1 MKNIKI
7 NDLVAKVNIVDIIEN
22 FSKLTKFGS
31 SLKTLCNV
39 HGDKTP
45 SLSINPKKQIYKC
58 FVCDHGGNALDYL
71 MWAQNFSW
79 NEAVEYL
86 IKASGE
92 NIEEFQSLF
101 HNKKPKSEKEIKLLK
116 ALQEA
121 SDIFNYYINIY
132 LEEKT
137 NDITNFVHQR
147 KLSKELINKFKLGYA
162 PNFDSENNYIDI
174 LEKKENDKAT
184 LINASILNEN
194 GSHPFYVNRLIFPI
208 IDEDNNIVAFSG
220 RKVNDLDDKLPKY
233 LNSKESLVFK
243 KSSFI
248 YNYNNARK
256 FDSIITVE
264 GFMDVISLAKLGYEN
279 AVALMGL
286 YISKNLIDK
295 LKNHKEILLCLD
307 NDEAG
312 INATMKLIN
321 VFLTNNI
328 NAFVIVNKE
337 AKDVDEIINSPN
349 GKEKITNIFNNKV
362 KMIDFIWNY
371 FSENIEK
378 DDYQQIKDMI
388 IKLANYSKDFD
399 QFLILDLSNRLSK
412 QFEIDKEIISNY
424 FKTNLNMV
432 KSNHSNNNISV
443 QNGLENSLNQPININ
458 KILISIWQNPSFLK
472 SQNIVSINWPEAK
485 YKKIYEDIKKYHENK
500 IPLPK
505 YSQDFIDN
513 KIQNLFSKESLPKN
527 ILSFDELIVRSKKD
541 FKKNKLD
548 YIDYLINNSN
558 DEEHAS
564 ELLKIKLDI
573 KSRKE

>member
-1 MKNIKI
+1 
-7 NDLVAKVNIVDIIEN
+7 
-22 FSKLTKFGS
+22 
-31 SLKTLCNV
+31 
-39 HGDKTP
+39 
-45 SLSINPKKQIYKC
+45 
-58 FVCDHGGNALDYL
+58 
-71 MWAQNFSW
+71 
-79 NEAVEYL
+79 
-86 IKASGE
+86 
-92 NIEEFQSLF
+92 
-101 HNKKPKSEKEIKLLK
+101 
-116 ALQEA
+116 
-121 SDIFNYYINIY
+121 
-132 LEEKT
+132 
-137 NDITNFVHQR
+137 
-147 KLSKELINKFKLGYA
+147 
-162 PNFDSENNYIDI
+162 
-174 LEKKENDKAT
+174 
-184 LINASILNEN
+184 
-194 GSHPFYVNRLIFPI
+194 
-208 IDEDNNIVAFSG
+208 
-220 RKVNDLDDKLPKY
+220 
-233 LNSKESLVFK
+233 
-243 KSSFI
+243 
-248 YNYNNARK
+248 
-256 FDSIITVE
+256 
-264 GFMDVISLAKLGYEN
+264 
-279 AVALMGL
+279 
-286 YISKNLIDK
+286 
-295 LKNHKEILLCLD
+295 
-307 NDEAG
+307 
-312 INATMKLIN
+312 MKLIN
-321 VFLTNNI
+321 IFLTNNI

-349 GKEKITNIFNNKV
+349 GKEKIINIFNNKV

-378 DDYQQIKDMI
+378 NDYQQIKDMI